1 MNGQMYQTCAIVT
14 AAKIALKNGGEID
27 YAPLNYEDE
36 TKFLFQDG
44 SVARSVSEWFERI
57 RKLGLDDMKFL
68 SPTSVPDRSLLGFSN
83 TTASGI
89 ACFFADGAASY
100 FTPHWE
106 FTRQSSQDGKWLITY
121 TENKWENPPEQKPK
135 FDDNRVEFA
144 SILTRIKA
152 LAQEIEC
159 EHFADIFQKALNA
172 LNDDDTVAAEYID
185 KNILALPRPNLGL
198 FLAADIS
205 DVFGAM
211 GSWND
216 SPPYM
221 AQQKGLGKEYDE
233 LSDEL
238 LRQNRLALLYAI
250 NEW

>member
-1 MNGQMYQTCAIVT
+1 MNGQMYQICTIVT

-44 SVARSVSEWFERI
+44 SVARSVSEWFERA
-57 RKLGLDDMKFL
+57 RKLGLEDMKFL
-68 SPTSVPDRSLLGFSN
+68 SPTSVSDRSALGFSN

-89 ACFFADGAASY
+89 AYFFRQQTASY

-121 TENKWENPPEQKPK
+121 TKNKWENPPEQKPK
-135 FDDNRVEFA
+135 FDDNRAEFA

-159 EHFADIFQKALNA
+159 EHFAGVFQRALNA
-172 LNDDDTVAAEYID
+172 LNDDDIVAAEYID

-238 LRQNRLALLYAI
+238 LRQNRLALLYAM

>member
-1 MNGQMYQTCAIVT
+1 MNGQMYQICAIVT
-14 AAKIALKNGGEID
+14 VAKIALKNGGEIG
-27 YAPLNYEDE
+27 YTPLKYEDE

-44 SVARSVSEWFERI
+44 SVARNVSEWFERT
-57 RKLGLDDMKFL
+57 RNLGLDDMKFL
-68 SPTSVPDRSLLGFSN
+68 SPTSMPDRSLLGFSN
-83 TTASGI
+83 TTQSGI
-89 ACFFADGAASY
+89 ACYFKDGSVSY
-100 FTPHWE
+100 LSPHWE
-106 FTRQSSQDGKWLITY
+106 FTRGSLQDGKWQITY
-121 TENKWENPPEQKPK
+121 NENKWENPPEQKPK
-135 FDDNRVEFA
+135 FDDNRTEFV

-159 EHFADIFQKALNA
+159 ENFARIFQKALDA

-238 LRQNRLALLYAI
+238 LRQNRLALLYAM